1 MTIQNQY
8 EQQLISMITDTR
20 KKMKTNIYLEEA
32 LKNLLTTRMNLVH
45 KLEKNKNQIETIIN
59 YLLKMN
65 TNLKKSC
72 VKNTDDLADIKIARN
87 EKEIDYLDNMRKN
100 LSLRI
105 KNLNI

>member
-32 LKNLLTTRMNLVH
+32 LKNLLTTRKNLVQ
-45 KLEKNKNQIETIIN
+45 KKKKNINQIETIIN

-65 TNLKKSC
+65 TNLKTSC
-72 VKNTDDLADIKIARN
+72 VKNTDDLADFKIARN